1 MGKRKTDHRT
11 ERRDTGAPKSVKL
24 TDFQRHYELF
34 LQIAAAVV
42 VCFHFWLSVT
52 RHMWAPE
59 NQMFRS
65 DILPPLMTAD
75 LWLAIL
81 YGLAV
86 LLYVMISAAYLPKS
100 FDRIK
105 AAIKRYFSVDGLI
118 LMALFLWYVV
128 CCVVLGRGTTRL
140 VVGYWPFVMDM
151 GICVLILFPL
161 PGILGRQQTRKV
173 LDWVLHAI
181 MAFSTCFVLWA
192 LWHLFT
198 LDIVK
203 LPNGL
208 SVGMDKGMTFYMGT
222 NTNIGAAIGTTM
234 VLICLYMISA
244 HRRAVRWIYAAALL
258 PHLLAV
264 LLTNSRA
271 NFIALLVTL
280 PMFVFLMI
288 WHSGRKM
295 ALWPRLL
302 TGLAAGVAV
311 ALLFWFMR
319 RWVFDLFEAVTHYS
333 ERLAAANSSI
343 QAGKTAA
350 APLIATEG
358 LMRDTGR
365 LKIWP
370 ASIRIMTSSVEKFF
384 FGTPIGDY
392 PALIQSTMK
401 EMFKYNASK
410 AHAHN
415 IILQVGVTLGV
426 PAMLAFIGYLV
437 ITLLRCLRV
446 GLRKTG
452 GEMQGAWVLPLC
464 ILALIIVNM
473 FEPFIFL
480 YFSAQGC
487 LFCLFAGWVKAL
499 DKGET

>member
-11 ERRDTGAPKSVKL
+11 ERRDTGAPKTVKL

-151 GICVLILFPL
+151 GICTLILFPL
-161 PGILGRQQTRKV
+161 PGILGWQRTRKV
-173 LDWVLHAI
+173 LDWVLHAV

-208 SVGMDKGMTFYMGT
+208 SVGMGKGMTFYMGT

-234 VLICLYMISA
+234 VLICLYMMAA
-244 HRRAVRWIYAAALL
+244 HRRVVRWIYAAALL

-280 PMFVFLMI
+280 PVFVFLMI

-319 RWVFDLFEAVTHYS
+319 RWAFDLFEAVTHYS
-333 ERLAAANSSI
+333 DRAGSTNAAS
-343 QAGKTAA
+343 Q
-350 APLIATEG
+350 IASQG
-358 LMRDTGR
+358 LTQDTGR
-365 LKIWP
+365 LKLWP
-370 ASIRIMTSSVEKFF
+370 ACLKLMVSSPEKFF
-384 FGTPIGDY
+384 FGTPIADFFETIKAMKNAMY
-392 PALIQSTMK
+392 NSTR
-401 EMFKYNASK
+401 YSGQ

-437 ITLLRCLRV
+437 ITFLRCLRV